1 MDKCDLFQNI
11 RSLLKQLL
19 EQIDK
24 YTLSFSQKDFF
35 TFSDIEERS
44 KLYKHEYYTFICEFN
59 AIYASLGQRIS
70 EIATL
75 MLEADRS
82 MDEEKTVLFNSI
94 FQKHLLLE
102 KELSVFTSAT
112 EKELAKASASVSL
125 LLDSANRLSISI
137 KALSDT
143 LPCT

>member
-1 MDKCDLFQNI
+1 MDNRELFLNI

-24 YTLSFSQKDFF
+24 YTLSFRQKDFF

-44 KLYKHEYYTFICEFN
+44 KLYKREYYTFICEFN
-59 AIYASLGQRIS
+59 TVYASLGQQIS
-70 EIATL
+70 KIA
-75 MLEADRS
+75 MLLLESDRN

-94 FQKHLLLE
+94 FEKHLLLE
-102 KELSVFTSAT
+102 KELSVFTYAT
-112 EKELAKASASVSL
+112 EKELAKASSSVSL

-137 KALSDT
+137 KALSDS
-143 LPCT
+143 LPCA